1 MCGSQEAMKHGAEEV
16 EEQPRKRMKMEP
28 KLIRR
33 PLSKSQVMAMIDL
46 YKSMGDLKSAREL
59 YLQELA
65 YEVINSWFLFF
76 HLLWK
81 LQSPALV
88 DTS

>member
-76 HLLWK
+76 HLL
-81 LQSPALV
+81 
-88 DTS
+88 

>member
-88 DTS
+88 DAS